1 MDKRTQSDA
10 EHAFIEFIDKITEL
24 GFKFDLFTKIELT
37 YVKGDAAES
46 PHNMANKLNLR
57 AEDFIKQEKSLL
69 NEDDDS

>member
-24 GFKFDLFTKIELT
+24 GFKFELFTKIELT

-46 PHNMANKLNLR
+46 PHSMSNKLDLR
-57 AEDFIKQEKSLL
+57 AEDFLP
-69 NEDDDS
+69 NERLKDTDDF

>member
-10 EHAFIEFIDKITEL
+10 EHAFIEFVDKITEL
-24 GFKFDLFTKIELT
+24 GFKFDIYTKIELT

-46 PHNMANKLNLR
+46 PHSMSNKLDLR
-57 AEDFIKQEKSLL
+57 ADDFIKQEKSLL

>member
-46 PHNMANKLNLR
+46 PHDMANKLNLR

>member
-10 EHAFIEFIDKITEL
+10 EHAFIEFVDKITEL
-24 GFKFDLFTKIELT
+24 GFKFDIYTKIELT
-37 YVKGDAAES
+37 YVKGDAADS

>member
-24 GFKFDLFTKIELT
+24 GFKFDMFTKIELT

-46 PHNMANKLNLR
+46 PHSMSNKLNLR
-57 AEDFIKQEKSLL
+57 AEDFLP
-69 NEDDDS
+69 NENVQDSKDTF

>member
-10 EHAFIEFIDKITEL
+10 EHAFIEFVDKITEL
-24 GFKFDLFTKIELT
+24 GFKFDIYTKIELT